1 MSRRGWLTQAWNY
14 HQGCIDT
21 LLLSYSRLTLANAHF
36 PDVNVVLQ
44 LIHATLYCYFRLGDA
59 DWASSLGARVLS
71 KQIRSAFV
79 PILYLSPIAK
89 SAPHFTSR
97 LPKPGRGEQELQCS
111 LGKVQTELRNVVEE

>member
-1 MSRRGWLTQAWNY
+1 MEY
-14 HQGCIDT
+14 
-21 LLLSYSRLTLANAHF
+21 RLA
-36 PDVNVVLQ
+36 
-44 LIHATLYCYFRLGDA
+44 R
-59 DWASSLGARVLS
+59 ASSLGGRVLS

-111 LGKVQTELRNVVEE
+111 LGKVQTELRNVVEELAKKCVEECWSL